1 MSKERKMIM
10 RKVYLTAFFAYLGFR
25 TTGEQLQAEA
35 KKNDGYVI
43 LNYADVNIW
52 LEKRGDSWLLSLYTQ
67 DKEYGNWLM
76 RDQIVFTEDL
86 TRSQMEETLDKVE
99 RLKDEQVAC

>member
-1 MSKERKMIM
+1 M

-35 KKNDGYVI
+35 KKNAGYVI

-52 LEKRGDSWLLSLYTQ
+52 LEKRGDSWSLSLYTQ
-67 DKEYGNWLM
+67 DQEYGNWLM
-76 RDQIVFTEDL
+76 RDQVVFTEDL